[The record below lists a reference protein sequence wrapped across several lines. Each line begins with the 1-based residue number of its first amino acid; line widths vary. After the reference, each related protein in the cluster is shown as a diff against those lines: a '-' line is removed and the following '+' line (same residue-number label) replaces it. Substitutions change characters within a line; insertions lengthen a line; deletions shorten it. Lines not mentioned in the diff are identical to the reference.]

1 MQLPKLSFLALLPAL
16 AGCATVAMMKDLP
29 PDAGR
34 LALYAAPPETLVA
47 AVEQAIR
54 QQHLHLADSSRPDAV
69 TRVMIASRPRG
80 LFSNGEYLRVRIT
93 PDSGGLMAV
102 RVVSQSGYLLD
113 WGHRDLAPRVFVA
126 LDSRLSATA
135 LGPWPG
141 MLVRATPRGASVPLI
156 GRVARVT
163 PDSLVLEGGVRIGA
177 LDSLAVSRGSYR
189 HIREGALIG
198 LLVGGFIGGLIGS
211 TNADSRDPWAGL
223 NILAGISVGIGA
235 GAVVGGALGAGART
249 ECWSPVPIH

>member
-1 MQLPKLSFLALLPAL
+1 MQFPKLSSLALLPAL
-16 AGCATVAMMKDLP
+16 TGCATVGMMKELP

-34 LALYAAPPETLVA
+34 LARYAAPSDTLVA
-47 AVEQAIR
+47 VAEEAIR
-54 QQHLHLADSSRPDAV
+54 QQHLLVADTSRDAGA
-69 TRVMIASRPRG
+69 RVVIGGRSPG
-80 LFSNGEYLRVRIT
+80 LLSNGEYVRVRIA

-102 RVVSQSGYLLD
+102 RVVSQSRSLLD
-113 WGHRDLAPRVFVA
+113 WSHRDRAPRVFA
-126 LDSRLSATA
+126 AMDSRLSATA

-141 MLVRATPRGASVPLI
+141 MLVRATPKGASVPLI

-163 PDSLVLEGGVRIGA
+163 PDGVVLEGGVRIGA

-189 HIREGALIG
+189 HTREGALIG

-211 TNADSRDPWAGL
+211 TTADSRDPWAGL
-223 NILAGISVGIGA
+223 NILAGIFVGIGA

-249 ECWSPVPIH
+249 EIWSPVPIH

>member
-1 MQLPKLSFLALLPAL
+1 MQLPKMASLALLPAL
-16 AGCATVAMMKDLP
+16 VGCATVGMMKELP

-34 LALYAAPPETLVA
+34 LALYAAPPDTLVA
-47 AVEQAIR
+47 VAEEAIR
-54 QQHLHLADSSRPDAV
+54 RQHLLVADTSRDAPA
-69 TRVMIASRPRG
+69 RVVIGSRSPG
-80 LFSNGEYLRVRIT
+80 LFSNGEYVRVRIA
-93 PDSGGLMAV
+93 PDRDGLMAV

-113 WGHRDLAPRVFVA
+113 WAHRDLAPRVFA
-126 LDSRLSATA
+126 AMDTQLSATA

-141 MLVRATPRGASVPLI
+141 MLVRATPRGARVPLI

-163 PDSLVLEGGVRIGA
+163 TDSLVLEGGLRIGA

-189 HIREGALIG
+189 HTREGALIG
-198 LLVGGFIGGLIGS
+198 LLVGGVIGGLIGS
-211 TNADSRDPWAGL
+211 ANTDSGDPWARL

-249 ECWSPVPIH
+249 EVWSPVPIH